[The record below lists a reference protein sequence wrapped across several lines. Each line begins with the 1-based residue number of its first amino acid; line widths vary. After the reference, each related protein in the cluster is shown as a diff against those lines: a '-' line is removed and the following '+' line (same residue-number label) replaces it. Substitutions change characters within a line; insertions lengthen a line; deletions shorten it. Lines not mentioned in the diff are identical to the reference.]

1 MAVGPTDYMSNLT
14 NKIEADNRNIDQV
27 LNQKYVLDYFQREY
41 NWERKHVE
49 QLVTD
54 LATAFRKE
62 YRKGHN
68 RKQGRKY
75 NNYYLGPFV
84 ISEGEDG
91 NSIIDGQQR
100 LTTITLF
107 LIYLNHLQKD
117 LNCDEKIEPMIFSEI
132 RGEKSFNIQAEERRN
147 CLEELFKNGKFSW
160 AQNDN
165 ESTINM
171 AERYDDIDQAFP
183 DELRDEGILPF
194 FLDWLRFNVVLVEI
208 KAYSSENAYT
218 IFETMNDR
226 GLNLTPTEML
236 KAYALSNFTDDQ
248 RRRKADQEWKRRMQ
262 ELHDRRDNKEEDQH
276 FFQAWLR
283 SQYAETIR
291 SGTVGSGNEDFEK
304 IGTRFHSW
312 VRDNLEKLRLS
323 SNSSESFEG
332 FINDSLGF
340 YLRAYTSVLGAQDDL
355 TSGLEH
361 VYYIKRW
368 GIAESLAYPLLL
380 APLRMEDE
388 QETIQK
394 KMNLVARYIETFAVR
409 RSVNYR
415 RFSAS
420 SIRYTMNS
428 LVKEIRGVDLDR
440 LTEIL
445 QDKLSSMD
453 ERLDGLDE
461 FGLHGQNKK
470 FVKFFLARITAF
482 VEQQAGMKT
491 SFSKYHDRG
500 LPSEKPFEI
509 EHIWADNFAE
519 FRHEFEQEKDFDDY
533 RNAIGGLL
541 LLPHGTNQ
549 ALGGKSYSDKLPHYL
564 KENLL
569 AQSLHSSTYSS
580 NPNFLKRVRDELS
593 LPFEAY
599 EKFGKDE
606 LDERQ
611 ELYKAIAK
619 CVWADD
625 LAMA

>member
-1 MAVGPTDYMSNLT
+1 MSNLAS
-14 NKIEADNRNIDQV
+14 KIEAHDRNIDYV

-41 NWERKHVE
+41 SWKREHVE
-49 QLVTD
+49 QLITD
-54 LATAFRKE
+54 LVAAFRKE
-62 YRKGHN
+62 YRKDHN
-68 RKQGRKY
+68 RKQGKKY

-84 ISEGEDG
+84 ISEGEER
-91 NSIIDGQQR
+91 SIIDGQQR

-117 LNCDEKIEPMIFSEI
+117 CNCDEKIESMIFSEL

-147 CLEELFKNGKFSW
+147 CLEALFKSEKYSW
-160 AQNDN
+160 AENDN
-165 ESTINM
+165 ESIINM

-183 DELRDEGILPF
+183 DELRNEDTLPF
-194 FLDWLRFNVVLVEI
+194 FLDWLRYNVVLVEI

-236 KAYALSNFTDDQ
+236 KAYALSNFTDDHL
-248 RRRKADQEWKRRMQ
+248 RSTADQEWKRRMQ
-262 ELHDRRDNKEEDQH
+262 RLHSCRGDKEEDQH
-276 FFQAWLR
+276 FFQVWLR
-283 SQYAETIR
+283 SQYADTIR
-291 SGTVGSGNEDFEK
+291 SGEVGSGNEDFEN

-312 VRDNLEKLRLS
+312 VRDNLEKLRLDS
-323 SNSSESFEG
+323 PESFER
-332 FINDSLGF
+332 FINENLGF
-340 YLRAYTSVLGAQDDL
+340 YLDVYTSVLDAQNEL
-355 TSGLEH
+355 HPELEH

-368 GIAESLAYPLLL
+368 GIAESLSYPLLL

-388 QETIQK
+388 TETIQK

-415 RFSAS
+415 RFSVS

-440 LTEIL
+440 LTKIL
-445 QDKLSSMD
+445 QGKLGSMD
-453 ERLDGLDE
+453 EKLDNFDD
-461 FGLHGQNKK
+461 FGLFGRNKK

-482 VEQQAGMKT
+482 VEQKAGMKT
-491 SFSKYHDRG
+491 SFSTYHDRG
-500 LPSEKPFEI
+500 SPSEKPFEI
-509 EHIWADNFAE
+509 EHIWADDFDK
-519 FRHEFEQEKDFDDY
+519 FRDECQEKDFDDY
-533 RNAIGGLL
+533 RNGIGGLL

-549 ALGGKSYSDKLPHYL
+549 AHGGKPYSDKLPHYL

-569 AQSLHSSTYSS
+569 AQSLHPLTYSN
-580 NPNFLKRVRDELS
+580 NPNFIKSVRDELS
-593 LPFEAY
+593 LPFESH

-606 LDERQ
+606 LDKRQ
-611 ELYKAIAK
+611 KLYKAIAK

-625 LAMA
+625 LGMV